1 MKVLIITNQL
11 LTTCGV
17 SKHLNYFLE
26 TVKNK
31 ADKTEFTILCGGGD
45 AVENY
50 KSLAEVIV
58 FEPVKHENRT
68 VKKFLQSIQ
77 FVFKLQQKNKFD
89 IIHAHNHYAANIA
102 IYAAKLT
109 NVKVIQ
115 TVHGIIAPIGKLK
128 HYPAKTIIAVNEH
141 IKEYLINNYDFSSSK
156 IHLIRNGLPAIENL
170 KKPKNQKLKIISA
183 GRLIEEKGFDIFIK
197 AVSKLPS
204 EIRNK
209 AEFFIA
215 GKGDYETQL
224 MKLNSE
230 LKAEITFLGEL
241 KDLPVYLQSTDVFVN
256 PTRSQ
261 SEGFP
266 VVITEAALNKN
277 LVISSTF
284 VGCKFILK
292 DEENSLLFDMDNYEK
307 LSRMLDKVIRNFDD
321 YNDLIQNLF
330 AKVKQEY
337 NIERMFI
344 QLKGLYSELSK

>member
-17 SKHLNYFLE
+17 SKHLKYFLE

-31 ADKTEFTILCGGGD
+31 ADKTEFTLLCGGGD

-68 VKKFLQSIQ
+68 VKKFLQSIL

-102 IYAAKLT
+102 VYAAKLT
-109 NVKVIQ
+109 KIMVIQ

-128 HYPAKTIIAVNEH
+128 HYPAKNIIAVNEH
-141 IKEYLINNYDFSSSK
+141 IKEYLINNYDFNSSN
-156 IHLIRNGLPAIENL
+156 IHLIRNGLPAKENFE
-170 KKPKNQKLKIISA
+170 KHINEKLKILSA
-183 GRLIEEKGFDIFIK
+183 GRLIEEKGFDVFIK
-197 AVSKLPS
+197 AVSKLPL

-209 AEFFIA
+209 AEFLIA

-224 MKLNSE
+224 KKINAE
-230 LKAEITFLGEL
+230 LKAGIIFLGEL
-241 KDLPVYLQSTDVFVN
+241 KNLPANLQTTDVFVN

-266 VVITEAALNKN
+266 VVITEAALNQN
-277 LVISSTF
+277 LVISTKF
-284 VGCKFILK
+284 VGCNFILK
-292 DEENSLLFDMDNYEK
+292 DEENCLLFDTDNDEQ
-307 LSRMLDKVIRNFDD
+307 LFQLLDKVIRNFDD
-321 YNDLIQNLF
+321 YNHLIQNLF
-330 AKVKQEY
+330 LKVKQEY
-337 NIERMFI
+337 NIDRMFI
-344 QLKGLYSELSK
+344 QLKEVYSGLCK